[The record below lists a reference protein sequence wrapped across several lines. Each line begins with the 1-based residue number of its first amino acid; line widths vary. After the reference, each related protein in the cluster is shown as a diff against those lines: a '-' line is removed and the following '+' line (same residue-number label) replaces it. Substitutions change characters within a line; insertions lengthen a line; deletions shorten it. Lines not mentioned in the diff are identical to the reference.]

1 MSYLA
6 GKAAT
11 TVQGC
16 VLCLLLAVF
25 SVAGLAQDE
34 ESETSSE
41 AKAIDE
47 IVVIGGQKP
56 GDEVDLDALYEEEL
70 RARLMRD
77 LEVIKEQEAKGRWS
91 RTEAGIVETPP
102 RIRWGYDP
110 DAEARMRRETDLM
123 GVQYETTKPASLF
136 RVEF

>member
-1 MSYLA
+1 MSNA
-6 GKAAT
+6 VSKT
-11 TVQGC
+11 TVKIHWIALS
-16 VLCLLLAVF
+16 VLLTTAF
-25 SVAGLAQDE
+25 ALAQDE
-34 ESETSSE
+34 DGNEISD
-41 AKAIDE
+41 AIAIDE

-56 GDEVDLDALYEEEL
+56 GDEVDLNALYEDEM

-77 LEVIKEQEAKGRWS
+77 LEVIKQEEDEGRWNK
-91 RTEAGIVETPP
+91 TEAALVETPP

-123 GVQYETTKPASLF
+123 GVQRETTQPASLF